1 MNEFATSP
9 LPAPLPPGLGRQ
21 AATSVSGD
29 QNFSYQQAVLLA
41 RQSSISLTT
50 AEGDRVSISADWSS
64 ATKLGTGQVQRGGA
78 LLNAYSLSNLETQ
91 SYSLSVEGD
100 LNTEELRD
108 IERLMEQLTGIAYDF
123 FNGDLERALEGALN
137 LGELG
142 SIRELSATFLQAS
155 YSSQQLISR
164 GPRAVGH
171 LPSSTGGQAAPPD
184 QLPTASRVYRYHD
197 IIQAQWQQ
205 LKEWFEAETAGTG
218 QSSLPPASDGSKEG
232 GHAPSARMVAALE
245 ETMGR
250 HPRLTPLSRALA
262 ERAMERAAELFTR
275 EHQGNPPLPRSMA
288 ELRHNLGQRLDRWL
302 LA

>member
-1 MNEFATSP
+1 MNELATSALSHP
-9 LPAPLPPGLGRQ
+9 LPSVPGRKI
-21 AATSVSGD
+21 ATSIHGD
-29 QNFSYQQAVLLA
+29 QNFSYQQTVLLA

-64 ATKLGTGQVQRGGA
+64 ATGVGISQARYGGA
-78 LLNAYSLSNLETQ
+78 LLN
-91 SYSLSVEGD
+91 SYSLNSLETNSYSLGVEGD
-100 LNTEELRD
+100 LNAEELRD
-108 IERLMEQLTGIAYDF
+108 IERLVDQLTKIAYDF
-123 FNGDLERALEGALN
+123 FNGDMERALEGGLN

-155 YSSQQLISR
+155 YSSQQLTSR

-171 LPSSTGGQAAPPD
+171 LPASFGSQAAPPG
-184 QLPTASRVYRYHD
+184 QPPTVSRAYRHHD

-218 QSSLPPASDGSKEG
+218 QAPLPPASDLRREEERG
-232 GHAPSARMVAALE
+232 PSARMVAALE
-245 ETMGR
+245 DTMVR

-262 ERAMERAAELFTR
+262 ERAMERGAELFTQ
-275 EHQGNPPLPRSMA
+275 ESQGNPPLPEAVA

-302 LA
+302 LS